1 MAVIVYI
8 YIYCGQMSFVVK
20 ITRQSCYQ
28 AVVVC
33 GGESVG
39 GGGANGCF
47 NAAPLACVGGGGVCG
62 RGGSES

>member
-1 MAVIVYI
+1 
-8 YIYCGQMSFVVK
+8 MSFVVK

-33 GGESVG
+33 GGGSVG
-39 GGGANGCF
+39 GGRANGCF

-62 RGGSES
+62 RGGGES